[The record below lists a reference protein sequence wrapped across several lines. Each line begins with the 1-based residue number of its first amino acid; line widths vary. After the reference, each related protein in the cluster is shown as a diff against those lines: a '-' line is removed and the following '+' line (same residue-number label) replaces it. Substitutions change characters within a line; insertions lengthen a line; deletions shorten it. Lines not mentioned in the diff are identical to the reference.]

1 MNPHELFDGLSA
13 LGGFGGLA
21 ATLTGVATL
30 ITARR
35 AKSNTDEL
43 KPDHGSLVA
52 DKIDVVVTQVQGI
65 DQMVRS
71 QGHQMGEIR
80 DDLHATREDLRDER
94 TERRSD
100 SEEIKAQAKSEHD
113 RIWAELKKDC

>member
-1 MNPHELFDGLSA
+1 
-13 LGGFGGLA
+13 
-21 ATLTGVATL
+21 
-30 ITARR
+30 
-35 AKSNTDEL
+35 
-43 KPDHGSLVA
+43 
-52 DKIDVVVTQVQGI
+52 
-65 DQMVRS
+65 MVRS

-113 RIWAELKKDC
+113 RIWDEIRRDC